1 MSSPNQNIPPVT
13 PGIPDILGIK
23 FGSRTTV
30 LGTVNKHAIDT
41 LNITS
46 NREITSMV
54 SFTKNQRT
62 FDESAQISYLK
73 NISSTFTSLNR
84 LIGLKYELEEY
95 LEHEKKFILFD
106 YEYNKEINEYLYE
119 CKYTKKLPIENIIAS
134 FFTFLSKTWSNSD
147 NKKKVNGVV
156 LSVPDYFSL
165 YQRKIM
171 LNILQIANIN
181 CYSLLNESSSVCLS
195 YFLHHYKS
203 LTPTDE
209 KIICFID
216 LGQCKLSL
224 HLCSFTNKE
233 TKVLYSKS
241 NKYIGCRDFDMK
253 ILNHLEQIYPELIKN
268 IKNNKKYY
276 IKILQTIEKSRKMIT
291 VNKESVIN
299 YDLGDD
305 NINFVLTR
313 EKFNEII
320 KNELD
325 TFKNFIIEFFSESK
339 IDIKKVD
346 SIEMVGDMIR
356 NPVFQEI
363 LMDLVQKNINKTMVA
378 DECIAQGCAFYASL
392 IDGHFSPI
400 CDFNLI
406 QYMQYDIYFKIK
418 GKELNV
424 EQILIKKGDN
434 YPIRKAFKFKNE
446 FICKENKINISF
458 TLDSNNNNKDN
469 IAIVEYEVTI
479 GNLLKF
485 DKNKDIIF
493 ELLIDSNCI
502 PFFDNCYF
510 FDKDGYLSDNVDII
524 KKGEFSVSNYSCDE
538 LIKNE
543 IDLQFIDYDTITK
556 NNRKNEIEGVLYKL
570 RDKNSLE
577 KPDKINEKLE
587 NILNLDDIEKLDEE
601 YNILINKYNLYDKLQ
616 EEHQKCKI
624 IYENINNLLKEDENK
639 SIDINTFNEKGKK
652 ICLVIDKLKEIK
664 LNIINNLINYKEE

>member
-13 PGIPDILGIK
+13 PGMPDILGIK

-119 CKYTKKLPIENIIAS
+119 CKYKKKLPIENIIAS

-171 LNILQIANIN
+171 LNILKISNIN

-276 IKILQTIEKSRKMIT
+276 IKILQTIEKSIKMIT
-291 VNKESVIN
+291 INKESVIN
-299 YDLGDD
+299 YDLGDVKI
-305 NINFVLTR
+305 NIVLTR
-313 EKFNEII
+313 EKFNKII

-325 TFKNFIIEFFSESK
+325 TFKNFIIEFFSES
-339 IDIKKVD
+339 
-346 SIEMVGDMIR
+346 
-356 NPVFQEI
+356 
-363 LMDLVQKNINKTMVA
+363 
-378 DECIAQGCAFYASL
+378 
-392 IDGHFSPI
+392 
-400 CDFNLI
+400 
-406 QYMQYDIYFKIK
+406 
-418 GKELNV
+418 
-424 EQILIKKGDN
+424 
-434 YPIRKAFKFKNE
+434 
-446 FICKENKINISF
+446 
-458 TLDSNNNNKDN
+458 
-469 IAIVEYEVTI
+469 
-479 GNLLKF
+479 
-485 DKNKDIIF
+485 
-493 ELLIDSNCI
+493 
-502 PFFDNCYF
+502 
-510 FDKDGYLSDNVDII
+510 
-524 KKGEFSVSNYSCDE
+524 
-538 LIKNE
+538 
-543 IDLQFIDYDTITK
+543 
-556 NNRKNEIEGVLYKL
+556 
-570 RDKNSLE
+570 
-577 KPDKINEKLE
+577 
-587 NILNLDDIEKLDEE
+587 
-601 YNILINKYNLYDKLQ
+601 
-616 EEHQKCKI
+616 
-624 IYENINNLLKEDENK
+624 
-639 SIDINTFNEKGKK
+639 
-652 ICLVIDKLKEIK
+652 
-664 LNIINNLINYKEE
+664 